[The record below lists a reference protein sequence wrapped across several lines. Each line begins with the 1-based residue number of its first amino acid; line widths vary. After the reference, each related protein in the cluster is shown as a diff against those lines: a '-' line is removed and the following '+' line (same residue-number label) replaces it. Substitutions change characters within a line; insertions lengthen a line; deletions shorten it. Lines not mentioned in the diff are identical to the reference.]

1 MTVNNSLTNQ
11 KPKFS
16 ELMQTTKIQSLINQ
30 TLTDPKRVARF
41 VAGISSAVAVNPGLQ
56 RCEGGSV
63 ITAAL
68 VGESLNLSP
77 SPALGQ
83 YYIVPYA
90 DKGQFMLGWRG
101 YVSLA
106 MRSNQYRK
114 LIVTS
119 VKEGELKSYNPFTE
133 EYDLVPITDIN
144 AREKMPSVG
153 YYAMFELTSGFVK
166 SIYWSKEK
174 VLKHATKYSQAFRNK
189 SGNSPWLTEE
199 GFEDMAYKTL
209 LRQLISKHGVMS
221 NEMQMAYE
229 KDFGVIH
236 EDGKVEYVDN
246 DNKTNF
252 EPIAEPIEIVKDDSL
267 SD

>member
-1 MTVNNSLTNQ
+1 MTVNNSLTKQ

-16 ELMQTTKIQSLINQ
+16 ELMQTPKIQGLIKQ
-30 TLTDPKRVARF
+30 TLTDPKRASRF
-41 VAGISSAVAVNPGLQ
+41 TAGIMSAVAVNPTLQ
-56 RCEGGSV
+56 RCDGNTI

-90 DKGQFMLGWRG
+90 DKAQFMLGWKG
-101 YVSLA
+101 FVSLA
-106 MRSNQYRK
+106 MRSNQYKK

-133 EYDLVPITDIN
+133 EYELVPITDIN
-144 AREKMPSVG
+144 ARDKMPTVG

-174 VLKHATKYSQAFRNK
+174 VLKHATKYSTAFRNK
-189 SGNSPWLTEE
+189 SGSSPWLTED

-229 KDFGVIH
+229 NDYGVIH
-236 EDGKVEYVDN
+236 DDGKIEYVDN
-246 DNKTNF
+246 DGSIV
-252 EPIAEPIEIVKDDSL
+252 EPSIDEVEVVDNVEV
-267 SD
+267 